1 MKTLT
6 INLYEQDLKK
16 WLKEC
21 KAAKNKLHL
30 ERLKVLNDSITRLKI
45 DIQLKDI
52 DSIINKIN
60 YILKKGD

>member
-1 MKTLT
+1 M
-6 INLYEQDLKK
+6 IQELKK
-16 WLKEC
+16 WLKDC
-21 KAAKNKLHL
+21 KAVRSKLHL

-52 DSIINKIN
+52 ESIINKLN

>member
-1 MKTLT
+1 MV
-6 INLYEQDLKK
+6 NELKK

-21 KAAKNKLHL
+21 KLIKSKLHL
-30 ERLKVLNDSITRLKI
+30 ERLKVLTDSITRLKI

>member
-1 MKTLT
+1 MK
-6 INLYEQDLKK
+6 QDLKN

-21 KAAKNKLHL
+21 KAVKNKLHL
-30 ERLKVLNDSITRLKI
+30 ERLKVLNDSFTRLKI

-52 DSIINKIN
+52 ESIINKLN

>member
-1 MKTLT
+1 M
-6 INLYEQDLKK
+6 IIELKK

-21 KAAKNKLHL
+21 KTIKAKLHL

-52 DSIINKIN
+52 ESIINKIN